1 MWPTFCLRAAALIL
15 RQFQQFLTVKF
26 PVFVRI
32 KLHGTFH
39 KLSRSSLAVSG
50 RRALLT
56 GF

>member
-1 MWPTFCLRAAALIL
+1 MWPTFSLRTATLIL

-50 RRALLT
+50 
-56 GF
+56 